1 MGNIITQQCAI
12 YQFKLEETK
21 VNIYGEA
28 AEEKYYDGPF
38 LFNVL
43 INRSNEAYAESDE
56 GIQFNQPIEF
66 YFFRDDLVDAKV
78 VPEVGDII
86 LYQEGYYGVQSTVAN
101 QYFGGKNPS
110 YPNNDSNE
118 FNQPIEFYFFRDDL
132 VDAKVVPEVG
142 DIILYQEG
150 YYGVQSTVA
159 NQYFGGKNPSYPNN
173 DSNGEP
179 NPLNPDLDQFGN
191 NLSILV
197 STYYIPSDKVA
208 ISPYIE
214 RF

>member
-1 MGNIITQQCAI
+1 MFTGQRDVSLIRKLNRELMGNIITQQCAL

-28 AEEKYYDGPF
+28 AEAKFYNGPF

-43 INRSNEAYAESDE
+43 INRSNEEYAENEE
-56 GIQFNQPIEF
+56 GIQFGQPIDF
-66 YFFRDDLVDAKV
+66 YFFRDDLVDADV

-101 QYFGGKNPS
+101 QYFGGKNPD
-110 YPNNDSNE
+110 YPNNDST
-118 FNQPIEFYFFRDDL
+118 
-132 VDAKVVPEVG
+132 G
-142 DIILYQEG
+142 D
-150 YYGVQSTVA
+150 
-159 NQYFGGKNPSYPNN
+159 
-173 DSNGEP
+173 P
-179 NPLNPDLDQFGN
+179 NPLNPNLDQFGS

-197 STYYIPSDKVA
+197 STYYIPADKVA

-214 RF
+214 RM